1 MGSCV
6 TEILK
11 TVISDGKGIEINTSS
26 HRYGLRD
33 LTPSVAILR
42 LYRELGGRILTIG
55 SDSHRK
61 EHLGAFIKDTME
73 EAKKLGFENICTF
86 DRMRPIP
93 HKL

>member
-1 MGSCV
+1 MRS
-6 TEILK
+6 LQ
-11 TVISDGKGIEINTSS
+11 
-26 HRYGLRD
+26 
-33 LTPSVAILR
+33 

-73 EAKKLGFENICTF
+73 EAKKLGFEEIYTF
-86 DRMRPIP
+86 DRMCPIP